1 MRLKYLSVL
10 ISVIFS
16 SGALAQ
22 SAQPMETLDSRAA
35 LSILLGDS
43 IQTIESQ
50 AAASGSSVQPFNQEQ
65 SSSARAPQAAVDR
78 QILLPQPVS
87 RVNRGSG
94 SGTGMQ
100 GQARDTARADIA
112 PFAGISA
119 NYPDRVI
126 VQRGDTLD
134 TVIQRSMP
142 GSPFNQG
149 FLRAAFVRFNP
160 ETFAKGNL
168 HRLSVGTSLRVPS
181 QLELVSLV
189 VGSKSA
195 ASVLPHAGARTQP
208 TEARESEPLMAQ
220 QQLNQDRKNWVR
232 YP

>member
-1 MRLKYLSVL
+1 MHIKSLAVL
-10 ISVIFS
+10 ISIISS
-16 SGALAQ
+16 SGALVQA
-22 SAQPMETLDSRAA
+22 AQPMEALDSRAA

-50 AAASGSSVQPFNQEQ
+50 AAVPGSSVQPLNQDQ
-65 SSSARAPQAAVDR
+65 SNPARATQAAVDR
-78 QILLPQPVS
+78 QILLPPPAS
-87 RVNRGSG
+87 RANRGSG

-100 GQARDTARADIA
+100 GQARDTARTDIT

-149 FLRAAFVRFNP
+149 FLRAAFIRFNP

-208 TEARESEPLMAQ
+208 TEARESERLIAQ
-220 QQLNQDRKNWVR
+220 QQVNQDRKNWVR